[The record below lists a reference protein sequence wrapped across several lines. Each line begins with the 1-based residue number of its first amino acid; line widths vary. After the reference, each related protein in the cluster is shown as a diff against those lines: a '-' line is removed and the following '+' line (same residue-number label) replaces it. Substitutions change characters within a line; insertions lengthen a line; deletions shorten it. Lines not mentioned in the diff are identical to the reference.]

1 MVRGGLIDL
10 VFPPVCAG
18 CGLPGAL
25 LCERCVTDVPL
36 IDQHSACP
44 QCGAARD
51 DAARVCP
58 ECSGRMFA
66 FTQARCAS
74 ALEPPVSRAVVLL
87 KDGGERRYAELLAT
101 LLAECAIGWLTE
113 ADTLV
118 PVPAS
123 PEALR
128 RRGFD
133 HAADVARA
141 LGRVTGLP
149 VKRLLV
155 SSASS
160 DQRVLGRDE
169 RFANRLG
176 AFRANPNVARPGV
189 RMPDSAVLVDDVF
202 TTGAT
207 MHAAA
212 QALTAAGV
220 GSVRALAVARACNPR
235 PDG

>member
-1 MVRGGLIDL
+1 MRGGLIDL

-18 CGLPGAL
+18 CGLPGTL
-25 LCERCVTDVPL
+25 LCERCAADVPL
-36 IDQHSACP
+36 IDQHSAC
-44 QCGAARD
+44 QHCGAARD
-51 DAARVCP
+51 DASRACP
-58 ECSGRMFA
+58 ECSGRTFA

-74 ALEPPVSRAVVLL
+74 ALEPPVSRAVVML

-101 LLAECAIGWLTE
+101 LLAECAAGWLTE

-169 RFANRLG
+169 RFTNRLG
-176 AFRANPNVARPGV
+176 AFRTNPDVVRPGV
-189 RMPDSAVLVDDVF
+189 RMPDSVVLVDDVF

-212 QALTAAGV
+212 QALSAAGV
-220 GSVRALAVARACNPR
+220 GNVRALAVARACNPR
-235 PDG
+235 SDG